1 MDDADRMRSLNVGAT
16 RARDHLVVS
25 LHRDSKAKTNT
36 AAKLLTDAGGRT
48 NAVPLED
55 LPEPPAT
62 AAGETRTEAAPPP
75 PREEWA
81 ARRDRARA
89 RADRDAAMV
98 ASGREGTEPAG
109 VRPGAAPGPQQAAPG

>member
-1 MDDADRMRSLNVGAT
+1 MDDAERMRLLYVGAT

-62 AAGETRTEAAPPP
+62 ATGETRTEAAPPP
-75 PREEWA
+75 PRSEEHTSELQS
-81 ARRDRARA
+81 RGHLVCRLLL
-89 RADRDAAMV
+89 
-98 ASGREGTEPAG
+98 EKKNK
-109 VRPGAAPGPQQAAPG
+109 